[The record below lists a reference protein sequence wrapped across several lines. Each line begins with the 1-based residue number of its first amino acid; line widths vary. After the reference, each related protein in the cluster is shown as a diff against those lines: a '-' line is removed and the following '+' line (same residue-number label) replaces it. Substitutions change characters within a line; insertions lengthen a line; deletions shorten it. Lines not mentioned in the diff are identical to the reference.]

1 MKFIR
6 LYNFPIKAKI
16 VAVMCFG
23 APNRGHL
30 LLLSDT
36 ILGVLVEMQTSSEL
50 DPNLL
55 TRASLPNK

>member
-1 MKFIR
+1 MKFIC

-30 LLLSDT
+30 LFLSHT
-36 ILGVLVEMQTSSEL
+36 ILGVLVETETSSEL

-55 TRASLPNK
+55 T